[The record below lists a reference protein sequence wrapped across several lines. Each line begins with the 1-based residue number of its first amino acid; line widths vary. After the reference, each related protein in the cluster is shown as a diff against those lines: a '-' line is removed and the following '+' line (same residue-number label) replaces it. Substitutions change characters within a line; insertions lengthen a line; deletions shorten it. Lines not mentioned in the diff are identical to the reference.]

1 MPHGATT
8 PASRPIAP
16 LVDVRCMHAVRT
28 RAHARA
34 RAHGVKKWSEWRKYG
49 FLDPWVNILAG
60 SCDQRTTS
68 RWGLRICI
76 NITFFF
82 WWVGWA
88 TSNLDPCY
96 QGGKLQLKLSS
107 IERVSRTNFRPSQW
121 TRVIDRLTEEYRLL
135 LSLVAGTYHS
145 LVAQTVTWCIK

>member
-1 MPHGATT
+1 MFSCLLIRDLLFVVYFCYLEQFFLWIIKKQHSFKKNRNLVHGFCIFSHHNISISLRRH
-8 PASRPIAP
+8 SR
-16 LVDVRCMHAVRT
+16 T
-28 RAHARA
+28 
-34 RAHGVKKWSEWRKYG
+34 
-49 FLDPWVNILAG
+49 
-60 SCDQRTTS
+60 

-82 WWVGWA
+82 WWVGRA